1 MLATPLTFAVE
12 SLPTLPRSRESL
24 ERQYTNEHSAFVHV
38 GDARIHYREEG
49 NPDGQT
55 LLLIHGTYSSLHTW
69 DEWVEILG
77 DEFHIV
83 RLDMPGFG
91 LTGPRKEGEH
101 SLGYLVDVVGEFCDE
116 VGLSDIVVA
125 GNSLGGG
132 VAWRLQTRR
141 PDLVSGLVLIDSGGT
156 TLVCRII
163 DSLASSSVLH
173 YALTPIAVRLI
184 AEDAYAPGNSP
195 NPATVRRYY
204 DLLQYPGNREAVRE
218 IAKVYRQDYPELCGP
233 QAMIPRPPSW
243 HDPVPHICDP
253 TCISDVDVPTLFLW
267 GSEDSWLPPE
277 FGRELAVQIPGS
289 RFIEYEGVGHAPM
302 EEAPEVSAAD
312 ARNFIR
318 SLSEQK

>member
-12 SLPTLPRSRESL
+12 SFPTLPRSRESL
-24 ERQYTNEHSAFVHV
+24 ERQYTNEHSSFVTV

-49 NPDGQT
+49 NPDGRT

-69 DEWVEILG
+69 DDWVAILG

-116 VGLSDIVVA
+116 LGLSDIVVA

-141 PDLVSGLVLIDSGGT
+141 PELVSALILIDAGGT

-163 DSLASSSVLH
+163 DSLASSAVLQ
-173 YALTPIAVRLI
+173 YALAPIAVRFVV
-184 AEDAYAPGNSP
+184 EDAYAPGIRP
-195 NPATVRRYY
+195 ETETVRRYY
-204 DLLQYPGNREAVRE
+204 ELLQYPGNRQAVRE
-218 IAKVYRQDYPELCGP
+218 IARVYRREYPDLCGP
-233 QAMIPRPPSW
+233 QSLFPFPPSW
-243 HDPVPHICDP
+243 HDPVPHVCDP
-253 TCISDVDVPTLFLW
+253 TCIDEVSVPTLFLW

-277 FGRELAVQIPGS
+277 FGRELAVQIPDS
-289 RFIEYEGVGHAPM
+289 QFIEYDGVGHIPM
-302 EEAPEVSAAD
+302 EEAPAVSAAD
-312 ARNFIR
+312 ARKFVR
-318 SLSEQK
+318 SLA